1 MNILLSL
8 LYPACPDLCPHEN
21 TSDPLVA
28 RLAPNQVPSSRAP
41 VLTARQ
47 LGEAFRLEHL
57 YTAPK
62 I

>member
-8 LYPACPDLCPHEN
+8 LYPACPDLCPHAN

-41 VLTARQ
+41 VLTTRQ
-47 LGEAFRLEHL
+47 LGEVLRLVHL